1 MAYEILVLDIDGTL
15 TNSNKEISPKT
26 LDAIIS
32 IQERNHTV
40 VLASGRPTPGITA
53 LAERLKLSHY
63 GGFILS
69 YNGAK
74 IINCKTGEVIYQKV
88 LPADIIPSLHAAAL
102 QYNVGIISYEGDHVI
117 TDMELDEYMIKEA
130 KINNILIKQIHDFP
144 NYITFPVNKC
154 LMTGHGDK
162 LAQIEP
168 KMKEKFGDRIN
179 IYRSEPFFLEL
190 MPHNIDKA
198 NSLKVLLKHLNLT
211 TEQMISCGDGYND
224 LSMIEYAGMGV
235 AMANAQDIVKKAANF
250 ITLSNDE
257 DGVAHV
263 IQEFML

>member
-26 LDAIIS
+26 LEAIIS

-53 LAERLKLSHY
+53 LADKLRLSHY
-63 GGFILS
+63 GGYILS

-74 IINCKTGEVIYQKV
+74 IINCKTGETIYQKI
-88 LPADIIPSLHAAAL
+88 LPADMIPSLHQAAL
-102 QYNVGIISYEGDHVI
+102 HYGVGIITYEGDCII
-117 TDMELDEYMIKEA
+117 TDMEIDEYMIKES
-130 KINNILIKQIHDFP
+130 KINHIPIKTVNNFP
-144 NYITFPVNKC
+144 DYINFPVNKC
-154 LMTGHGDK
+154 LITGHGNK
-162 LAQIEP
+162 LAEIEP
-168 KMKEKFGDRIN
+168 EMKKKFGDRIN

-198 NSLKVLLKHLNLT
+198 HSLKELLKHLNLSS
-211 TEQMISCGDGYND
+211 EQMISCGDGYND

-235 AMANAQDIVKKAANF
+235 AMANAQEIVKNAANY

-263 IQEFML
+263 IEEFML